1 MVMDML
7 SNKNRFEGNHPMKT
21 IVFLILSIGLLACQ
35 NGSFSDPTSSD
46 VANRSSAFKTCS
58 ELFTMPDGTI
68 NDTTTVL
75 QEYRFH
81 GNLKDTSDIQPHE
94 YLDSTGKPFNCPSG
108 GHPAPYKWTWNV
120 NPDESCNRPA
130 LKRLDYG
137 CPVYTFTVN
146 IKFD

>member
-1 MVMDML
+1 MAMDML
-7 SNKNRFEGNHPMKT
+7 SNKNLSKKETLMKT
-21 IVFLILSIGLLACQ
+21 IILLILSIALLGCQ
-35 NGSFSDPTSSD
+35 NGSFHDPVSSD
-46 VANRSSAFKTCS
+46 MASRETSFKTCS

-94 YLDSTGKPFNCPSG
+94 YLDSAGKPFNCPSG

-120 NPDESCNRPA
+120 NPDESCNVHA
-130 LKRLDYG
+130 VKRLEYG
-137 CPVYTFTVN
+137 CPVYTFTIN

>member
-1 MVMDML
+1 
-7 SNKNRFEGNHPMKT
+7 MKM
-21 IVFLILSIGLLACQ
+21 IIFLILSIGLLACQ
-35 NGSFSDPTSSD
+35 NGSFNDPTSSD
-46 VANRSSAFKTCS
+46 VANRSSSFKTCS

-68 NDTTTVL
+68 NDTTNVM

-120 NPDESCNRPA
+120 NPDESCNRPTVKK
-130 LKRLDYG
+130 LEYG

-146 IKFD
+146 IKFE